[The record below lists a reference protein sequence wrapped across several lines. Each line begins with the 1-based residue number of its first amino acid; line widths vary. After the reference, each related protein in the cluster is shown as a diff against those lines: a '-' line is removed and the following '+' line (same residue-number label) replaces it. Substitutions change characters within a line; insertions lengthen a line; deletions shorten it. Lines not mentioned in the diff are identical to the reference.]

1 MALFPHVAAR
11 RIAEFLG
18 GFPHHVPVATDFVDA
33 PILTMYWVLGCE
45 EHDAAVSFV
54 QLRAEADRGEDVE
67 GGEACEACGLRTDDI
82 EDAEFSVL
90 GIRLYGVFPRLPRT
104 DDVTELIGDVT
115 VIRNC
120 RACVGRR
127 SIMW

>member
-1 MALFPHVAAR
+1 MLLYR
-11 RIAEFLG
+11 
-18 GFPHHVPVATDFVDA
+18 
-33 PILTMYWVLGCE
+33 
-45 EHDAAVSFV
+45 
-54 QLRAEADRGEDVE
+54 RAEADRGEDVE

-90 GIRLYGVFPRLPRT
+90 SIRLHGVFPRLPRT
-104 DDVTELIGDVT
+104 DAVTELIGDAT

-120 RACVGRR
+120 RAWVGCR

>member
-18 GFPHHVPVATDFVDA
+18 GFPHHVPAATDFVDV
-33 PILTMYWVLGCE
+33 PILTMHWVLGE
-45 EHDAAVSFV
+45 FEQDAAVSFAR
-54 QLRAEADRGEDVE
+54 LREEADHDEDVE
-67 GGEACEACGLRTDDI
+67 GGEVCEACGLRTDDI

-104 DDVTELIGDVT
+104 DAVTELIGDVA

-120 RACVGRR
+120 RACVGCR

>member
-18 GFPHHVPVATDFVDA
+18 GFPHHAPVATDFVDA
-33 PILTMYWVLGCE
+33 PILTMYWVLCFE
-45 EHDAAVSFV
+45 EQDAAVSFA
-54 QLRAEADRGEDVE
+54 QLRAEADRDEDVE
-67 GGEACEACGLRTDDI
+67 GGEACEACGLRTSDI
-82 EDAEFSVL
+82 GDAEFSVL
-90 GIRLYGVFPRLPRT
+90 SIRLYGVFPRLPRT
-104 DDVTELIGDVT
+104 GAVTDLIGDAT

-120 RACVGRR
+120 RACEGCR

>member
-33 PILTMYWVLGCE
+33 PILTMYWVLCFE
-45 EHDAAVSFV
+45 EQDAAVSFA

-67 GGEACEACGLRTDDI
+67 GGEACELVDFVQTTSRMPSLVSWAFVCM
-82 EDAEFSVL
+82 EF
-90 GIRLYGVFPRLPRT
+90 FPDCLARMPSLSSS
-104 DDVTELIGDVT
+104 E
-115 VIRNC
+115 
-120 RACVGRR
+120 
-127 SIMW
+127 MQW

>member
-1 MALFPHVAAR
+1 MALSPHVAAR
-11 RIAEFLG
+11 RIAEFLE

-33 PILTMYWVLGCE
+33 PILTMYWVLCFE
-45 EHDAAVSFV
+45 EQDAAVSFV

-67 GGEACEACGLRTDDI
+67 GGEACELCGLRTDDI

-90 GIRLYGVFPRLPRT
+90 GIRLYGFFPRLPRT
-104 DDVTELIGDVT
+104 DAVTELIGDVT

-120 RACVGRR
+120 RACVVCR

>member
-11 RIAEFLG
+11 HIAEFLG
-18 GFPHHVPVATDFVDA
+18 GFPYHVPVATDFVDA
-33 PILTMYWVLGCE
+33 PILTMYWVLCFE
-45 EHDAAVSFV
+45 EQDAAVSFV
-54 QLRAEADRGEDVE
+54 QLRAEADRSEDVE

-104 DDVTELIGDVT
+104 DAVTELIGDVT

-120 RACVGRR
+120 RACVGCR

>member
-18 GFPHHVPVATDFVDA
+18 GFPQHVPVATDFVDV
-33 PILTMYWVLGCE
+33 PILTMYWVLGFE
-45 EHDAAVSFV
+45 EQDAAVSFA
-54 QLRAEADRGEDVE
+54 QLRAEADRDEDVE

-82 EDAEFSVL
+82 EDAEFRILS
-90 GIRLYGVFPRLPRT
+90 IRMYGVFPRLPRT
-104 DDVTELIGDVT
+104 DAVTELIGDAM
-115 VIRNC
+115 VIRTC
-120 RACVGRR
+120 RACEGCR

>member
-18 GFPHHVPVATDFVDA
+18 GFPHHVPVATDFVSA
-33 PILTMYWVLGCE
+33 PILTMYWVLCFE
-45 EHDAAVSFV
+45 EQDAAVSFV

-104 DDVTELIGDVT
+104 DAVTELIGDAMVT
-115 VIRNC
+115 RNC
-120 RACVGRR
+120 RACAGCR